1 MSTLDPTLQHVADDA
16 TRASGV
22 ATSSIVAAI
31 TSSDHKVIGRLLVTA
46 SLLATLVT
54 AVLGALLGA
63 ERISGDG
70 DLLPDRIVPELFAGF
85 RVGLVL
91 GGVAPLLLGLA
102 VFVVPLQLGAR
113 SLAFPRLAAAGFW
126 TWLSGTILM
135 IVSLFNNGG
144 PDGGDADMVLL
155 YIGSLALIALGL
167 VGVGVSVATS
177 VLTTRAPGM
186 KLHRTPLFAWSSLV
200 YSLGVV
206 LVLPILVG
214 VVAYLYMDEHYA
226 TAETSLFGG
235 GAGANDWGA
244 WLFTGPSLALF
255 AVPAVGLLA
264 ELIPVV
270 FRKRLPMRGVALA
283 GIALVGVGIL
293 AGVTQQQKFRLPGS
307 GGAVTGRNWLTRL
320 GYLLNWATLSLLPLL
335 GIVIVVG
342 LGAMLAKPPS
352 KAERRAGTAVTPKPI
367 APFVFALFGVGLA
380 AIGILGAAASGIE
393 DLGLDGTVFEE
404 GASVALVYGV
414 VLAALGGIVYWLP
427 KWSGAKVPDAPA
439 YGLALLGALG
449 AVFASVPHLIAGFA
463 DQPGRSAVFDYDGP
477 SSLWNVGVTVGHV
490 VFGVAVLAV
499 LGLLVKPAGSAAT
512 AGDDPWDGQT
522 LEWATTSP
530 APAGNFATTPAV
542 RSPEPLLDLKAG
554 ATEGSPS

>member
-1 MSTLDPTLQHVADDA
+1 MSTLDPTLPHVADDA
-16 TRASGV
+16 AAASG
-22 ATSSIVAAI
+22 AGTPSIVAAI
-31 TSSDHKVIGRLLVTA
+31 TSSDHKVIGRLLVTG

-54 AVLGALLGA
+54 AALGTLLGA

-70 DLLPDRIVPELFAGF
+70 DLLADRIVPELFAGF

-126 TWLSGTILM
+126 TWFGGTVLM
-135 IVSLFNNGG
+135 IVTLFNNGG
-144 PDGGDADMVLL
+144 PEGGDDKMVRV
-155 YIGSLALIALGL
+155 YICSLALIAIGL
-167 VGVGVSVATS
+167 VAVGVSVATS

-186 KLHRTPLFAWSSLV
+186 KLRRTPLFAWSALV

-214 VVAYLYMDEHYA
+214 VVAYLYMDDRY
-226 TAETSLFGG
+226 TTPETSLFGG

-244 WLFTGPSLALF
+244 WLFTGPSLALW

-264 ELIPVV
+264 ELLPIV

-293 AGVTQQQKFRLPGS
+293 AGVTQQQTFVLPGS
-307 GGAVTGRNWLTRL
+307 GGEVDGSNWLTRL
-320 GYLLNWATLSLLPLL
+320 GHLINWAMLSLLPLL
-335 GIVIVVG
+335 GVVIVVG
-342 LGAMLAKPPS
+342 LGAKLAKPPS
-352 KAERRAGTAVTPKPI
+352 RAERRAGTAVTPKPI
-367 APFVFALFGVGLA
+367 APFVFALFGVGLT
-380 AIGILGAAASGIE
+380 AIGIAGAAASGIE

-404 GASVALVYGV
+404 GATVALVYGA
-414 VLAALGGIVYWLP
+414 VLAGLGGIVYWLP

-449 AVFASVPHLIAGFA
+449 AALASVPYLIAGFA
-463 DQPGRSAVFDYDGP
+463 DQPGRAVVYDYDGP
-477 SSLWNVGVTVGHV
+477 SGLWNVAVTVGHG
-490 VFGVAVLAV
+490 VFAVAVLAV
-499 LGLLVKPAGSAAT
+499 LGLLVKPARGEAA
-512 AGDDPWDGQT
+512 AGDDPWDGHT

-530 APAGNFATTPAV
+530 APADNFAAVPAV
-542 RSPEPLLDLKAG
+542 RSPEPLLDLKSG
-554 ATEGSPS
+554 APS